1 MIRPRGWR
9 LFAGLTVLACAQGA
23 AQAGDVSPAAADTV
37 AKAPDG
43 ARAFYTGRGRF
54 EIVVMDA
61 ADAQAALALGR
72 SVWQALSAPLGLPK
86 DGFST
91 PVTIRLVPA
100 AKWTGPSP
108 FTATVEPGGWV
119 SVRVRWGADSDP
131 LFVRRAFVQG
141 VILRQAVAWHA
152 VGPRLTVPLWLEQAC
167 TAWSLVCER
176 PAMLDAF
183 QQESAGIAAPPSLRA
198 LLQWERGAVESRG
211 WELASL
217 WLFLQLQAEPG
228 GPSRWGGWVRGVVGG
243 ASPMDTLPRSYSGL
257 WPDAAMQEL
266 WWQTS
271 FHHQRRLQTLPMM
284 TAGASRAWMADR
296 SRWLAG
302 REGREIVLPPGELHA
317 LRREPWVR
325 AELAAR
331 VGQVQSVLGV
341 IHPYYTNAAISMGRL
356 YEAALKGSAEDFK
369 TALEAFE
376 RDAIDGREL
385 EDTVG
390 AILDTAPRK

>member
-1 MIRPRGWR
+1 M
-9 LFAGLTVLACAQGA
+9 LACACACGA
-23 AQAGDVSPAAADTV
+23 AQAGEVSPANAEAADTV
-37 AKAPDG
+37 
-43 ARAFYTGRGRF
+43 RAFYTRQGQF
-54 EIVVMDA
+54 EIVVQDA
-61 ADAQAALALGR
+61 ADAQQALALGR
-72 SVWQALSAPLGLPK
+72 SVWRALSAPLGLPK
-86 DGFST
+86 DGFAT
-91 PVTIRLVPA
+91 PVTLRLVPA
-100 AKWTGPSP
+100 AKWTEPGP

-131 LFVRRAFVQG
+131 RFVRRAFVQG

-183 QQESAGIAAPPSLRA
+183 QQESAGIAAPPPLRSL
-198 LLQWERGAVESRG
+198 LLWERGGVESRD

-228 GPSRWGGWVRGVVGG
+228 DASRWGRWIRGVVGG
-243 ASPMDTLPRSYSGL
+243 AEPLDTLPRSYSGL
-257 WPDAAMQEL
+257 WADAAMQEL
-266 WWQTS
+266 WWQTA
-271 FHHQRRLQTLPMM
+271 FHHQCRLKSLPVM
-284 TAGASRAWMADR
+284 TAGDSRAWMADR

-302 REGREIVLPPGELHA
+302 REGREIVLPLGELTA

-325 AELAAR
+325 TELAAR
-331 VGQVQSVLGV
+331 IGQVQSVLGV

-356 YEAALKGSAEDFK
+356 YETVLKGSDADFK
-369 TALEAFE
+369 TALESFE

-390 AILDTAPRK
+390 ALLDTAPRK